1 MDFHPKLTAAIEEN
15 FKWIRKKCLI
25 SEWDRVKRE
34 ELINEVLYNLY
45 ESNKYFIKQTDVTP
59 IAWVK
64 RVTTNVTSKYVQDEK
79 RENQF
84 FDKEALDLD
93 RQSQT
98 SSQEVHDLRIV
109 SEFMKKNFSIK
120 DQEIMNLHLMQE
132 SHADIAQIMGLE
144 TATITN
150 RISILKKE
158 LNEKFRQDHI

>member
-1 MDFHPKLTAAIEEN
+1 MDFHPKLTTAIEEN
-15 FKWIRKKCLI
+15 FKWIKKKCLI
-25 SEWDRVKRE
+25 CEWDRTKRE

-45 ESNKYFIKQTDVTP
+45 SSNKYFIKQTDVSP

-64 RVTTNVTSKYVQDEK
+64 RITTNVTSKHVQDEV

-84 FDKEALDLD
+84 FDKESLDLD
-93 RQSQT
+93 RQGQT

-109 SEFMKKNFSIK
+109 SEFIKKNFSIK

-132 SHADIAQIMGLE
+132 SHTDIAEIMGLE

-158 LNEKFRQDHI
+158 LNEHFKQDHV

>member
-15 FKWIRKKCLI
+15 LKWIKKKCLI
-25 SEWDRVKRE
+25 SEWNGIKRE
-34 ELINEVLYNLY
+34 ELINDVLVNLY

-64 RVTTNVTSKYVQDEK
+64 RITTNVTSKYVQDEM

-84 FDKEALDLD
+84 FDKETLNLD

-98 SSQEVHDLRIV
+98 SSQEIHDLRIV
-109 SEFMKKNFSIK
+109 SEFIKKNFSIK

-132 SHADIAQIMGLE
+132 SHADIAEVMGLE

-150 RISILKKE
+150 RISI
-158 LNEKFRQDHI
+158 

>member
-45 ESNKYFIKQTDVTP
+45 DSNKYFIKQTDVTP

-64 RVTTNVTSKYVQDEK
+64 RITTNVTSKYVQDEM

-84 FDKEALDLD
+84 FDKESLDLD
-93 RQSQT
+93 SQSQT

-109 SEFMKKNFSIK
+109 SEFIKKNFSIK
-120 DQEIMNLHLMQE
+120 DQEIMNLHSKCTEDEQKDFSEMIMKHIRKGMQ
-132 SHADIAQIMGLE
+132 
-144 TATITN
+144 
-150 RISILKKE
+150 
-158 LNEKFRQDHI
+158 NEQPKINFENVI